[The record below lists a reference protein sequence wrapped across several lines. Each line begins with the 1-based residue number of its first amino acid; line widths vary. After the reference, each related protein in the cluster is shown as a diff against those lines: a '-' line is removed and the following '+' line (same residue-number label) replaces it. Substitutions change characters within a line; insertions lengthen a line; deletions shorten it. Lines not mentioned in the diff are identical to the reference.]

1 MEELQY
7 FKRSFYLRES
17 SNASS
22 YASLCSCISLVFS
35 HLAPWFYLKNGN
47 PSLLAPPPPHR
58 TPETLSLYCYI
69 FLLSTPWDLAGDFFH
84 FFELVLGANCCAQDL
99 YTLSYST
106 RQTALG
112 CLLISCGQTGS
123 EASGG
128 WRAWLT
134 QGDTVALTALH
145 WTWVV
150 MIMWGGWS
158 QGINVFVPG
167 LWNRGHTV
175 CLWQPRWW
183 PVSPANGSTSH
194 SKHTGY
200 FLTHVLSAWAS

>member
-22 YASLCSCISLVFS
+22 YASLSLHFSGFLTPRSLVLFKEWQS
-35 HLAPWFYLKNGN
+35 IFA
-47 PSLLAPPPPHR
+47 PPPHR

-69 FLLSTPWDLAGDFFH
+69 FLLSTPWDLAGDFSI

-128 WRAWLT
+128 
-134 QGDTVALTALH
+134 
-145 WTWVV
+145 
-150 MIMWGGWS
+150 
-158 QGINVFVPG
+158 
-167 LWNRGHTV
+167 
-175 CLWQPRWW
+175 
-183 PVSPANGSTSH
+183 
-194 SKHTGY
+194 
-200 FLTHVLSAWAS
+200 